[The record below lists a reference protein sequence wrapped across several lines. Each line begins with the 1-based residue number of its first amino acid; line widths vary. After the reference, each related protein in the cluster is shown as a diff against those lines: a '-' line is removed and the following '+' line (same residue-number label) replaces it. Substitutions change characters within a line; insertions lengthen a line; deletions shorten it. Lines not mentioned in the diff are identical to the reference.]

1 MQDNCNCDGYTSS
14 IYTLS
19 VSSASERGRLPWYG
33 EQCSSTFAT
42 TYSSG
47 NGGDH
52 QVVSERLTFLSRY
65 WSTES
70 DRPLALLACKV

>member
-1 MQDNCNCDGYTSS
+1 MHDNCNCDGYTSS

-19 VSSASERGRLPWYG
+19 VSSASEKGRLPWYG

-47 NGGDH
+47 NGGDQ
-52 QVVSERLTFLSRY
+52 QVVSGRHTFLIII
-65 WSTES
+65 
-70 DRPLALLACKV
+70 